1 MAYTL
6 DYSFTTQVMEHLE
19 SYCNIHDFSK
29 ESEVKHLVSYNKEK
43 VSVKNLIETIGLLRS
58 VVFLNNRL
66 ISFSPPKSY
75 NYYDFMNKYPIP
87 NSANNCIVEEFVE
100 GTMINVFYNN
110 ISKTWEIATRN
121 NIGANNYFYNEVH
134 YSFAELF
141 YDACNY
147 IGLNLESALDKRYC
161 YSFVFQH
168 PYNYIV
174 GLVNNPK
181 LYLIEVYEIEHI
193 AENNIAIHIKN
204 KYEIAEQLSINYDIK
219 LPMIL
224 NVNTYEEIATAV
236 HLQNCKSENK
246 RKHLLMGYVIKN
258 TLTGERT
265 NYRNPLYEYL
275 HELRGNQ
282 SNFLYQYLSLR
293 KKGKVEELLT
303 NFPERYLELKNY
315 RSLIHTFTT
324 NLLDYYTAVNITKTI
339 QLKNVPYCYKQHVY
353 RLHGKYISEKGNDPE
368 FKITKT
374 YVIYYVNNLP
384 EKVLMHSLNNFYS

>member
-141 YDACNY
+141 
-147 IGLNLESALDKRYC
+147 
-161 YSFVFQH
+161 
-168 PYNYIV
+168 
-174 GLVNNPK
+174 
-181 LYLIEVYEIEHI
+181 
-193 AENNIAIHIKN
+193 
-204 KYEIAEQLSINYDIK
+204 
-219 LPMIL
+219 
-224 NVNTYEEIATAV
+224 
-236 HLQNCKSENK
+236 
-246 RKHLLMGYVIKN
+246 
-258 TLTGERT
+258 
-265 NYRNPLYEYL
+265 
-275 HELRGNQ
+275 
-282 SNFLYQYLSLR
+282 
-293 KKGKVEELLT
+293 
-303 NFPERYLELKNY
+303 
-315 RSLIHTFTT
+315 
-324 NLLDYYTAVNITKTI
+324 
-339 QLKNVPYCYKQHVY
+339 
-353 RLHGKYISEKGNDPE
+353 
-368 FKITKT
+368 
-374 YVIYYVNNLP
+374 
-384 EKVLMHSLNNFYS
+384 